1 MPHDHHHAHSHTANK
16 KVLAVSFAVITSFM
30 VVEAVGGWLTNSLAL
45 LSDAGHMFSDAF
57 SLGIALLAFKLSE
70 KATTFDKTFGYK
82 RFEILTAAFNGIT
95 LIAIAAMIFYE
106 AVERFRHPP
115 EIATVGMLVISVIGL
130 LVNLFV
136 AWYMLRGSDTEGNIN
151 MRGAYLH
158 VLSDLF
164 GSFGAI
170 AAAVLMMAFGW
181 KWADPLASILVA
193 ALVGRSGWQVFRKTL
208 HILMEG
214 TPDNVDVGLLLET
227 IRQTEGVQSV
237 HDLHVWMITSN
248 INALSCHVVVDGS
261 LSVAEA
267 EQIVYR
273 IEHALAHQ
281 NIQHTTVQ
289 IESSRHPHEDSVL
302 CSIHPHGHET
312 HGHHHSH

>member
-1 MPHDHHHAHSHTANK
+1 MPHDHHHDHSHTANK

-115 EIATVGMLVISVIGL
+115 EIATAGMLVISVIGL

-289 IESSRHPHEDSVL
+289 VESSRHPHEDSVL
-302 CSIHPHGHET
+302 CSIHPREHET
-312 HGHHHSH
+312 HGHHHLH

>member
-227 IRQTEGVQSV
+227 IRETEGVQSV

-248 INALSCHVVVDGS
+248 INALSCHVVVDGD
-261 LSVAEA
+261 LSVVEA

-302 CSIHPHGHET
+302 CSIHPHGHEM

>member
-1 MPHDHHHAHSHTANK
+1 MPHDHHSHSHTANK
-16 KVLAVSFAVITSFM
+16 KVLAVAFAVIASFM

-57 SLGIALLAFKLSE
+57 SLGIALLAFKFSE
-70 KATTFDKTFGYK
+70 KATTLDKTFGYK

-95 LIAIAAMIFYE
+95 LIVIAAMIFLE
-106 AVERFRHPP
+106 AVERFRQPP
-115 EIATVGMLVISVIGL
+115 EIATTGMLVISIIGL

-136 AWYMLRGSDTEGNIN
+136 AWYMLRGGDTEGNIN

-181 KWADPLASILVA
+181 KWADPLASVFVA

-214 TPDNVDVGLLLET
+214 TPDNVDVDMLLDT

-237 HDLHVWMITSN
+237 HDLHVWTITSN
-248 INALSCHVVVDGS
+248 INALSCHIVVDGD
-261 LSVAEA
+261 LSVVEA

-289 IESSRHPHEDSVL
+289 VESSRHPHEDSVL

>member
-1 MPHDHHHAHSHTANK
+1 MPHDHHSHSHTANK
-16 KVLAVSFAVITSFM
+16 KVLAVAFAVIASFM

-70 KATTFDKTFGYK
+70 KATTLDKTFGYK

-95 LIAIAAMIFYE
+95 LIVIAAMIFLE
-106 AVERFRHPP
+106 AVERFRQPP
-115 EIATVGMLVISVIGL
+115 EIATTGMLVISIIGL

-136 AWYMLRGSDTEGNIN
+136 AWYMLRGGDTEGNIN

-181 KWADPLASILVA
+181 KWADPLASVFVA

-214 TPDNVDVGLLLET
+214 TPDNVDVDVLLDT

-237 HDLHVWMITSN
+237 HDLHVWTITSN
-248 INALSCHVVVDGS
+248 INALSCHIVVDGD
-261 LSVAEA
+261 LSVVEA

-289 IESSRHPHEDSVL
+289 VESSRHPHEDSVL